1 MEMNKKQIGI
11 FSGTFNPIHVGH
23 LVLANYMREFTYLD
37 EVWFVV
43 TPHNPLKD
51 IDDLL
56 DDDIRLEMV
65 QIALRDFDNLQVSD
79 VEFRMQRPSYT
90 IDTLEKLSGENPDA
104 EFTLI
109 IGSDN
114 WIIFDQWKDYE
125 RLRREYQILIYPRTG
140 APVTIPS
147 EFSSNVHCAAAPI
160 VEISSTFVRNGIK
173 AGKNMRAFVPSQVYD
188 FIVKKGLYKS

>member
-1 MEMNKKQIGI
+1 MNKKQIGI

-51 IDDLL
+51 TDDLL
-56 DDDIRLEMV
+56 DDDIRL
-65 QIALRDFDNLQVSD
+65 
-79 VEFRMQRPSYT
+79 
-90 IDTLEKLSGENPDA
+90 DTLEKLSIENPDT

-140 APVTIPS
+140 VPVTIPS

-160 VEISSTFVRNGIK
+160 VEISSTFVRDGIK
-173 AGKNMRAFVPSQVYD
+173 AGND
-188 FIVKKGLYKS
+188 H

>member
-1 MEMNKKQIGI
+1 MNKKQIGI
-11 FSGTFNPIHVGH
+11 FSGTFNPIHIGH
-23 LVLANYMREFTYLD
+23 LVLANYMHEFTYLD

-51 IDDLL
+51 VDDLL

-65 QIALRDFDNLQVSD
+65 QIALRDFHNFQVSD

-90 IDTLEKLSGENPDA
+90 IDTLEKLSDENPDA

-114 WIIFDQWKDYE
+114 WAIFDQWKDYE
-125 RLRREYQILIYPRTG
+125 RLRREYQILIYPRMG
-140 APVTIPS
+140 ALATIPS
-147 EFSSNVHCAAAPI
+147 EFSSNVHSVAAPI
-160 VEISSTFVRNGIK
+160 VEISSTFVRDSIK

-188 FIVKKGLYKS
+188 FIVNKGLYKS